1 MIPSSSLPIPD
12 AVHDILTD
20 KPTGFVATVRPDG
33 LLSVTPVALLYDGH
47 VVRFSTTKD
56 RKKYRNLRLDDRVT
70 MTIPHRNNP
79 NRYVELRGHAEMA
92 DDVDRAFID
101 SIARHYMGVDVYPF
115 DRPWQER
122 VIVTIVAAHVS
133 APDIPLSDDPPQAP
147 DRPPTD

>member
-1 MIPSSSLPIPD
+1 MTGSPSLPIPD
-12 AVHDILTD
+12 TVHDILTD

-33 LLSVTPVALLYDGH
+33 LLSVTPVALMFDGR

-56 RKKYRNLRLDDRVT
+56 RRKYRNLRFDNRVT

-79 NRYVELRGHAEMA
+79 NRYVELRGHAVMT
-92 DDVDRAFID
+92 DDTDRAFIN

-122 VIVTIVAAHVS
+122 VTVTIVAEHVS
-133 APDIPLSDDPPQAP
+133 APDIPLADDPPQAR
-147 DRPPTD
+147 DR